1 MIVKGFKFGSIL
13 HLSVGAV
20 ALFVFQTSA
29 ARGFLTG
36 ETAVVG
42 VVLADA
48 LYILLAILGIGVLLE
63 KYPKAR
69 RFLNIGGGVII
80 AFFGLAKLLSL
91 IGIVLLPSL
100 SLAADAPRSSA
111 LVYALLITLSN
122 PMTILFWT
130 GAFSAQLASNKM
142 QKRDMYFFG
151 LGAVLSTVVFASLIA
166 AIGALS
172 GSYLPAWL
180 QLALNGVVGA
190 LLIFFGVRT
199 ALKK

>member
-1 MIVKGFKFGSIL
+1 M
-13 HLSVGAV
+13 
-20 ALFVFQTSA
+20 FQTSA

-130 GAFSAQLASNKM
+130 G
-142 QKRDMYFFG
+142 RV
-151 LGAVLSTVVFASLIA
+151 LGAAGFKQDAKARYVLFRAGRCPIDGGVRFAHRRNRRAERLVFARVAPACAKRCRRRA
-166 AIGALS
+166 AHLLRRAHGAQKIS
-172 GSYLPAWL
+172 VNSQRP
-180 QLALNGVVGA
+180 
-190 LLIFFGVRT
+190 
-199 ALKK
+199 LKGCNLGIYDNK